1 MIWLVLGAMLVAAFV
16 AIGKMLVGASPA
28 RLKASLRFASS
39 AAWALGFVCTIAG
52 KPVLG
57 LTLLGLGALGVGAV
71 SLPGKSR
78 RSARPERDGRGA
90 ASGRGPDV
98 EADADRSRSR
108 SSGLGGSGVM
118 SEQEAYQILGVHPG
132 AGAEEIVRAHRAL
145 MKKIHPDQ
153 GGTTEVA
160 ARVNAARDLLMRSR
174 HR

>member
-1 MIWLVLGAMLVAAFV
+1 MIWLVVGAMLVAAFI

-28 RLKASLRFASS
+28 RLKASLRFASG
-39 AAWALGFVCTIAG
+39 AAWALGFVFTIAG
-52 KPVLG
+52 KPILG

-71 SLPGKSR
+71 SLPGKGR
-78 RSARPERDGRGA
+78 LARSERDRGGA
-90 ASGRGPDV
+90 TTGRGPNV

-108 SSGLGGSGVM
+108 SAGLGRSGVM
-118 SEQEAYQILGVHPG
+118 TEQEAYQVLGVHPG
-132 AGAEEIVRAHRAL
+132 ASAEEIVRAHRAL

-160 ARVNAARDLLMRSR
+160 ARVNAAKDLLMRSR